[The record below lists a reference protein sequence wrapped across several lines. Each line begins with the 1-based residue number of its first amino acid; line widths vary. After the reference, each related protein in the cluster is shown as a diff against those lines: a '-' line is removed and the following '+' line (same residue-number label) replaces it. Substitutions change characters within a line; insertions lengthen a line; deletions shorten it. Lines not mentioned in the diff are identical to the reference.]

1 MIKNLVILGSTGSI
15 GLQALDIVRK
25 FNINVLALSAK
36 NNVKL
41 LESQIREFKPKY
53 AVVSSAEK
61 AHELQSNVKDLSVR
75 ILAGLDGLCEIASI
89 KKCDIV
95 LNALSGMIGLKPT
108 LSALGSGNDV
118 ALANKETLVVG
129 GELVIDCAK
138 KNNAKIFPVDSEHCA
153 IFQCLQ
159 ECPDRRQVRNLILT
173 ASGGPFFGKN
183 REDLESVTPEQA
195 LNHPNWRMGPK
206 ISIDSATMMN
216 KGLEIIEAAY
226 LFGISE
232 DRIKVLVHRESIVH
246 SMVEYADGSVIAQL
260 AVPDMRI
267 PIQYAFSYPDRLES
281 CANFL
286 NLAGKSL
293 TFHEPEDNLSECM
306 DLCRRAIR
314 AGGSEPVI
322 LNAANEEAV
331 KLFLKGKI
339 RFTEIS
345 RIVKSAMINVSKFE
359 ISRFDDIINVDEIAR
374 EYVRKIGV

>member
-36 NNVKL
+36 SNINL
-41 LESQIREFKPKY
+41 LENQIREFKPEY
-53 AVVSSAEK
+53 AVVFNDEK
-61 AHELQSNVKDLSVR
+61 AYELQSKVRDLSVK
-75 ILAGLDGLCEIASI
+75 ILTGLDGLCEIASI
-89 KKCDIV
+89 KECDIV

-129 GELVIDCAK
+129 GELVADCAK
-138 KNNAKIFPVDSEHCA
+138 KNNTKIFPVDSEHCA
-153 IFQCLQ
+153 VFQSLQ
-159 ECPDRRQVRNLILT
+159 GCPDKGQIKNLILT
-173 ASGGPFFGKN
+173 ASGGPFFGKSQK
-183 REDLESVTPEQA
+183 DLENVMPEQA

-206 ISIDSATMMN
+206 ISVDSATMMN

-226 LFGISE
+226 LFDIGE
-232 DRIKVLVHRESIVH
+232 DKIKVLIHRESIVH
-246 SMVEYADGSVIAQL
+246 SMVEYTDGSVIAQL

-293 TFHEPEDNLSECM
+293 TFHKPEDSLSECM
-306 DLCRRAIR
+306 NLCRRAIR
-314 AGGSEPVI
+314 MGGSEPVI

-331 KLFLKGKI
+331 RLFLKGKI

-345 RIVKSAMINVSKFE
+345 QIVKSAMMSVSKFE
-359 ISRFDDIINVDEIAR
+359 ITGFDDIINADKATR
-374 EYVRKIGV
+374 EYVGKIDV